1 MSGPDVCG
9 VSKESFWGTRELCL
23 FFNNFCLFFHNKKS
37 TYHLQGEWINTLVQI
52 AFISLLGHSWPAIY
66 YIDAYFQWYHSSR
79 DYCPI
84 ALRGTVTNLFLEDCD
99 DLVFKKTIFL
109 FFFPFMKALVSTQKI
124 GPCATFNP
132 RWKNLK
138 SGNHVDSHSCFPTY
152 KPALAVV
159 RTDI

>member
-1 MSGPDVCG
+1 M
-9 VSKESFWGTRELCL
+9 
-23 FFNNFCLFFHNKKS
+23 
-37 TYHLQGEWINTLVQI
+37 
-52 AFISLLGHSWPAIY
+52 
-66 YIDAYFQWYHSSR
+66 
-79 DYCPI
+79 
-84 ALRGTVTNLFLEDCD
+84 TNLFLEDCD

-159 RTDI
+159 RTDIQLYRIGDKDEIRELSQPKYVK